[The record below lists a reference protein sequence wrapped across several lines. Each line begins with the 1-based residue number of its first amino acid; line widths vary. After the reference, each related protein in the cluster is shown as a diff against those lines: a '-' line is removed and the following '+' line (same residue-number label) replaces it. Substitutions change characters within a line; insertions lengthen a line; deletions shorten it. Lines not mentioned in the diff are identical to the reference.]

1 MAISAA
7 DFQHGDLPLIL
18 ELLVNDGAGLSQPL
32 FVLSLHEAM
41 TLSTLTDHESE
52 LYRGGYRPISI
63 NISNRVKVDPVS
75 TAVAVNTRIITASQF
90 NNAVSIS
97 AFGGVNSS
105 FQAELITQQVNELY
119 FA

>member
-18 ELLVNDGAGLSQPL
+18 ELLVNDGAGLSQP
-32 FVLSLHEAM
+32 FFALSLHEIM

-52 LYRGGYRPISI
+52 LYKGGYRPISI
-63 NISNRVKVDPVS
+63 NTFNSITVDPVS
-75 TAVAVNTRIITASQF
+75 TNVAVHTRIIAASQF

-105 FQAELITQQVNELY
+105 FRAEMITQQVNELY